1 MSELYRGVLMPNRI
15 QRDRDEKGPYSALF
29 AAWREGVDAALE
41 TAAETVVRETRNATG
56 APGVSEVWDLFNQHA
71 AKLADHLRGH
81 ACAHCGQPI
90 EPTGGHDWIGPIP
103 EPGEPQ
109 KRYHLSTDFPD
120 CRRASG
126 AWTKDGES

>member
-1 MSELYRGVLMPNRI
+1 MSETYRGIPVPDRIRQNRS
-15 QRDRDEKGPYSALF
+15 EKGPYSALF
-29 AAWREGVDAALE
+29 VAWSEGVDAALD
-41 TAAETVVRETRNATG
+41 TAADEIVRETRNATG
-56 APGVSEVWDLFNQHA
+56 RPGVSEVWDMLNRHA

-90 EPTGGHDWIGPIP
+90 EPTGGHDWTGPIP

-126 AWTKDGES
+126 ACGEDR